1 MVGDHSITIEEG
13 YQVRVIFLSNDNY
26 GNYLVVHRTNNLT
39 GIILLNEELWQD
51 YQYIAFNISSIV
63 GNTDLSGVVEETGL
77 KLTLSKFDEILIE
90 HKDNFEFIQGYWND
104 HTLAPRTLDATARNF
119 VTSTPISKAYFENIE
134 SFTVEETYMVRV
146 IYIDYSYNQYKVM
159 LRTNTMTGTV
169 LMDEAFWGNYQYIAL
184 NISKSPASN
193 IEFNWRNKF

>member
-1 MVGDHSITIEEG
+1 MLGAHSITIEEG
-13 YQVRVIFLSNDNY
+13 YQVRVNFLSYDNY

-63 GNTDLSGVVEETGL
+63 GNTDLLGVVEETGL

-90 HKDNFEFIQGYWND
+90 HKDNLEFIQGYWND
-104 HTLAPRTLDATARNF
+104 HTLAPRTLDATAKNF
-119 VTSTPISKAYFENIE
+119 VASTPISKAYFENIE

-193 IEFNWRNKF
+193 IEFN